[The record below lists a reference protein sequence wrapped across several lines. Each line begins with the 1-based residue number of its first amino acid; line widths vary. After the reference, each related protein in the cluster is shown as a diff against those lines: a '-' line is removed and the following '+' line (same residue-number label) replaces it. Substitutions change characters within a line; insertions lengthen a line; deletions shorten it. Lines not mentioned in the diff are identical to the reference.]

1 MPNLVTI
8 NFYEMYEKNKYLKVS
23 KVQLFYK
30 KSYRVVTKDLQ
41 INFKIPILMWFCYIY
56 YINI

>member
-30 KSYRVVTKDLQ
+30 KKLLCCDERFA
-41 INFKIPILMWFCYIY
+41 N
-56 YINI
+56 